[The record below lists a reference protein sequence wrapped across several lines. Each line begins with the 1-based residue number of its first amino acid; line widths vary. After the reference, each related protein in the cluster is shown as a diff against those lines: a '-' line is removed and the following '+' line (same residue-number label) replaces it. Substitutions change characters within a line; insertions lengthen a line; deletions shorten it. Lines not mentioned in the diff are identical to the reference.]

1 LAIIGFYSCGT
12 NIGKVVWRD
21 NHGKCVGERSRLPME
36 LLPWPGLAAY
46 IDNGRNTKMQGAA
59 SVSGDHE
66 LYGTVVSRPRSIV
79 VIGSLVGN
87 MFCVNTTL
95 AATMGIFIV
104 ALGHDYGWS
113 RAATSLSWTSFSSV
127 SFLGTALIGKAADRF
142 DPGRLAAAS
151 MLAFGFALL
160 CVPYVVQSVTALWM
174 TYFVL
179 AVIALGTSPVVMSR
193 PVAAAYSRGRGF
205 AVGVALT
212 GVGLGNFV
220 LPLLTTGL
228 IGLGGWKWGYFGLGG
243 CAIVVAPILWLT
255 LGRGSRWAHLS
266 AASTGSEHPGVSFKE
281 AFQTR
286 TFWVLSAAA
295 VFGGFGMAG
304 PAAHLVPVLR
314 DQAMSAPAAAAVAS
328 LVGLAAIVGR
338 IVTGLTLDWIDRS
351 LPGLLFL
358 CIGALGVMLLAL
370 FGVRF
375 SIVAA
380 LLIGFV
386 IGAEIDLMAYFVSR
400 YFGLRAH
407 AAIFGW
413 NYGMV
418 ALGSSIAPLVVGVLR
433 DHRGNYVLGLTSCAA
448 SLAVAGVFCALLGR
462 YRYSADLKVRAV
474 D

>member
-1 LAIIGFYSCGT
+1 M
-12 NIGKVVWRD
+12 
-21 NHGKCVGERSRLPME
+21 ME
-36 LLPWPGLAAY
+36 SATSLSADRA
-46 IDNGRNTKMQGAA
+46 
-59 SVSGDHE
+59 VHE
-66 LYGTVVSRPRSIV
+66 TVVSRPRSMV

-95 AATMGIFIV
+95 TATMGIFII

-127 SFLGTALIGKAADRF
+127 AFLGTALIGRAADRF
-142 DPGRLAAAS
+142 DPGRLAAVS
-151 MLAFGFALL
+151 MLAFGMALL
-160 CVPYVVQSVTALWM
+160 CVPYVVHSVTSLWI

-179 AVIALGTSPVVMSR
+179 AVIALGTSPVVMSK
-193 PVAAAYSRGRGF
+193 PVAAAYSRKRGF
-205 AVGVALT
+205 AIGVALT
-212 GVGLGNFV
+212 GVGFGNFV
-220 LPLLTTGL
+220 LPLLTTAL

-243 CAIVVAPILWLT
+243 CAIVVAPILWFTLT
-255 LGRGSRWAHLS
+255 RGSRPAQLS
-266 AASTGSEHPGVSFKE
+266 AAPIGSQYPGLSFKE
-281 AFQTR
+281 AFQTH
-286 TFWVLSAAA
+286 TFWLLSAAA

-328 LVGLAAIVGR
+328 LIGLAAIVGR

-370 FGVRF
+370 YGVRF
-375 SIVAA
+375 SVVAV

-386 IGAEIDLMAYFVSR
+386 VGAEIDLMAYFVSR

-418 ALGSSIAPLVVGVLR
+418 ALGSSIAPLVVGAVR
-433 DHRGNYVLGLTSCAA
+433 DHRGNYVLGLTLCAA
-448 SLAVAGVFCALLGR
+448 SLVVAGVFCALLGR
-462 YRYSADLKVRAV
+462 YKYAAHLQARSVL
-474 D
+474 